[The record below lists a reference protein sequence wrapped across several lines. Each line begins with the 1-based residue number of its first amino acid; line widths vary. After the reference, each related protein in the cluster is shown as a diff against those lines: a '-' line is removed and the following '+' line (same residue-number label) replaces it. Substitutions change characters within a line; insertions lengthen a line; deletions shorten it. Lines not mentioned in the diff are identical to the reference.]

1 MTTPRIDPYEVP
13 GRPCS
18 IAAALQVVGDRW
30 SLPAVREVSFGNHRF
45 RQIAKNTGAPTDR
58 LSARLKSL
66 VADGLLERRPLPDE
80 PRHDGY
86 YLTEAGRDLLGVI
99 RELLRW
105 GDRWL
110 TTSPP
115 MQLRHHDHDFTPRPT
130 FAPCGEQVTPGEVHA
145 EVTAE
150 GWTLAGPVVA
160 PDGVHAAHE
169 RPGGVTR
176 RRRG

>member
-1 MTTPRIDPYEVP
+1 MTTHRIDPYEVP

-30 SLPAVREVSFGNHRF
+30 SLLAVREVSLGNHRF

-66 VADGLLERRPLPDE
+66 VADGVLERRPLPDE

-86 YLTEAGRDLLGVI
+86 HLTEAGRDLLGVI
-99 RELLRW
+99 HELLRW

-110 TTSPP
+110 TTSSP
-115 MQLRHHDHDFTPRPT
+115 LRLLHHEHDFTPR
-130 FAPCGEQVTPGEVHA
+130 AVCDRCGETVSPEDMHA

-150 GWTLAGPVVA
+150 GWTLRGPA
-160 PDGVHAAHE
+160 D
-169 RPGGVTR
+169 TDT
-176 RRRG
+176 

>member
-1 MTTPRIDPYEVP
+1 M
-13 GRPCS
+13 
-18 IAAALQVVGDRW
+18 
-30 SLPAVREVSFGNHRF
+30 GNHRF

-66 VADGLLERRPLPDE
+66 VADGVLERRPLPDD

-115 MQLRHHDHDFTPRPT
+115 MKLRHHDHDFTPR
-130 FAPCGEQVTPGEVHA
+130 AVCAHCGEPVTQGEVYA
-145 EVTAE
+145 DVTAE
-150 GWTLAGPVVA
+150 GWTLKGPAAALPGEAESGRAG
-160 PDGVHAAHE
+160 GAAG
-169 RPGGVTR
+169 RM
-176 RRRG
+176 RRGGRGRCRARSSAGHR

>member
-1 MTTPRIDPYEVP
+1 MSTRTNDPYGVP

-30 SLPAVREVSFGNHRF
+30 SLLAVREVTFGNHRF
-45 RQIAKNTGAPTDR
+45 SEIAKNTGAPTDR

-66 VADGLLERRPLPDE
+66 VADGVLERRPLPDA
-80 PRHDGY
+80 PRHGGY
-86 YLTEAGRDLLGVI
+86 YLTEAGADLIGVI

-110 TTSPP
+110 TSSPP
-115 MQLRHHDHDFTPRPT
+115 MKLWHHDHAFTPLPVC
-130 FAPCGEQVTPGEVHA
+130 AHCGEPLAEGEAHA

-150 GWTLAGPVVA
+150 GWALSGPVA
-160 PDGVHAAHE
+160 GSPGRAGEGHE
-169 RPGGVTR
+169 
-176 RRRG
+176 

>member
-1 MTTPRIDPYEVP
+1 MTTHRTDPYEVP

-30 SLPAVREVSFGNHRF
+30 SLLAVREVTFGNHRF
-45 RQIAKNTGAPTDR
+45 RQIARNTGAPTDR

-66 VADGLLERRPLPDE
+66 VADGVLERRPLPDD

-115 MQLRHHDHDFTPRPT
+115 MRLRHHDHDLSVRPVC
-130 FAPCGEQVTPGEVHA
+130 AHCGEPVTRGEVHA
-145 EVTAE
+145 EVAAA
-150 GWTLAGPVVA
+150 GWTLAGPA
-160 PDGVHAAHE
+160 LEPAGQEARDA
-169 RPGGVTR
+169 
-176 RRRG
+176 

>member
-1 MTTPRIDPYEVP
+1 MSTQRVDPYAVP

-30 SLPAVREVSFGNHRF
+30 SLLAVREVTFGNHRF
-45 RQIAKNTGAPTDR
+45 REIAKNTGAPTDR

-66 VADGLLERRPLPDE
+66 VADGVLERRPLPAE

-86 YLTEAGRDLLGVI
+86 YLTEAGRDLVGVI

-115 MQLRHHDHDFTPRPT
+115 MKLRHHDHDFTPRPIC
-130 FAPCGEQVTPGEVHA
+130 AHCGEPVTQGEVHA

-150 GWTLAGPVVA
+150 GWTLTGPAAGSPGHA
-160 PDGVHAAHE
+160 GEPGV
-169 RPGGVTR
+169 
-176 RRRG
+176 RGRVR

>member
-1 MTTPRIDPYEVP
+1 MTTPHVDPYDVP

-18 IAAALQVVGDRW
+18 IAASLQVVGDRW
-30 SLPAVREVSFGNHRF
+30 SLLAVREVSLGNHRF
-45 RQIAKNTGAPTDR
+45 RQIAKNTAAPTDR

-66 VADGLLERRPLPDE
+66 VADGILERRSLPDD

-110 TTSPP
+110 TTEPP
-115 MQLRHHDHDFTPRPT
+115 MRLRHHEHDFALRRVCDH
-130 FAPCGEQVTPGEVHA
+130 CGETVDPDDIHPEVA
-145 EVTAE
+145 AA
-150 GWTLAGPVVA
+150 GWTLQGP
-160 PDGVHAAHE
+160 AAD
-169 RPGGVTR
+169 
-176 RRRG
+176 